1 VSVDTFKE
9 QMAVLGIRLTHTQ
22 MQRLFLLL
30 DENFT
35 GSVSLEEYQEAL
47 EAYELAG
54 ERHFLTSGKGKP
66 YHSLQNK
73 ALEALSDMMR
83 QKNMTSDELFDM
95 IDVNESGT
103 IDLAEFKQ
111 VLQKVNPGMLIKE
124 AKGIQTYFEQ
134 FDVNN
139 NGTIERDE
147 FNSLFD
153 RIKRIVDKKK
163 EMDLAAI
170 NEFDQDLEKGD

>member
-1 VSVDTFKE
+1 MS
-9 QMAVLGIRLTHTQ
+9 
-22 MQRLFLLL
+22 
-30 DENFT
+30 
-35 GSVSLEEYQEAL
+35 
-47 EAYELAG
+47 
-54 ERHFLTSGKGKP
+54 
-66 YHSLQNK
+66 
-73 ALEALSDMMR
+73 
-83 QKNMTSDELFDM
+83 SDELFDM

-103 IDLAEFKQ
+103 INLEEFKQ
-111 VLQKVNPGMLIKE
+111 ILQKVNPGMLIKE
-124 AKGIQTYFEQ
+124 AKGIQTYFKQ